1 MEKHNPFMDIDFT
14 HIEAPK
20 ELKSIIIQ
28 NVESMKLLIELCE
41 YYDKTNKAAM
51 SSLFKTDFLM
61 YD

>member
-1 MEKHNPFMDIDFT
+1 MDIDFT